1 MPSRNTGI
9 TNTNIMD
16 FHHNTFLENL
26 ICLKELISIK
36 KEMRV
41 REREHKNKLLDGKLE

>member
-9 TNTNIMD
+9 TNTKCMD
-16 FHHNTFLENL
+16 LHHNTFLENL

-36 KEMRV
+36 TEMRV
-41 REREHKNKLLDGKLE
+41 KEKNYRMENLNKF

>member
-9 TNTNIMD
+9 TNTNCMD
-16 FHHNTFLENL
+16 LHRNTFLENL
-26 ICLKELISIK
+26 ICLKDLISLK

-41 REREHKNKLLDGKLE
+41 RQKEHKNKLLDGKLE